1 MNSGS
6 MTIYGKGKKDVE
18 STTIELLMK
27 AYDVENIRLLK
38 IDAEGSEYEILESS
52 EHLLD
57 KVQAMR
63 GEIHPMTGKSQNE
76 LMSLIQKHIPDVKMT
91 VLQ

>member
-6 MTIYGKGKKDVE
+6 MTIYGKGKGNVE
-18 STTIELLMK
+18 STTLETLMK

-38 IDAEGSEYEILESS
+38 IDCEGAEYEILESS

-57 KVQAMR
+57 KVKAMR
-63 GEIHPMTGKSQNE
+63 GEIHPMEGKSQND
-76 LMSLIQKHIPDVKMT
+76 LMTLIQKHIPDVKMT